1 MDKFVIKG
9 LPWFFALM
17 SFNVLS
23 SSELPT
29 VDCVIIPSRS
39 ADLSAPVAG
48 VVDAVHKSLSH
59 TVEKGDLV
67 AELNTQVERVAI
79 ALAKTRTNMLAEHN
93 AEKANL
99 EFYNLQLKRITKL
112 TGDEL
117 APLRDLDEAVR
128 LKENAFWRIEQI
140 RHNREIRKQELQRA
154 QAQLQNKLV
163 YAPFK
168 GVIAKQYK
176 FPGEYIDGQPIANI
190 VDIDTLHIEAI
201 YPMEHYSLLKK
212 GMFAN
217 VYPEIDQSKGYK
229 ATIDVID
236 PIGDV
241 ASGTFGVR
249 LSMDNRARELP
260 AGIKCFLEIESDLDD
275 SLANNTQE
283 KNLETQ
289 MEK

>member
-1 MDKFVIKG
+1 MEKIIIKG
-9 LPWFFALM
+9 LPWLCTLM

-23 SSELPT
+23 ASQLPT

-39 ADLSAPVAG
+39 AELSAPVAG
-48 VVDAVHKSLSH
+48 VVAAVHKSLSH

-67 AELNTQVERVAI
+67 AELNTEVEKSAI
-79 ALAKTRTNMLAEHN
+79 TLAKIKTNLSAEHN

-99 EFYNLQLKRITKL
+99 KFYNLQLQRITKL
-112 TGDEL
+112 SGNEL
-117 APLRDLDEAVR
+117 ASLRDLDEAVR
-128 LKENAFWRIEQI
+128 LKENAFWGIEQI
-140 RHNREIRKQELQRA
+140 RQNREIRKQELQHA
-154 QAQLQNKLV
+154 QAQLKYKFV

-176 FPGEYIDGQPIANI
+176 FPGEYVDGQPIAKI

-201 YPMEHYSLLKK
+201 YPMEHYPLLKK

-217 VYPEIDQSKGYK
+217 VYPETDQTRGYQAK
-229 ATIDVID
+229 IDVID

-249 LSMDNRARELP
+249 LSMDNSARELP
-260 AGIKCFLEIESDLDD
+260 AGIKCFLEIESDSDE
-275 SLANNTQE
+275 SGGRNSQGE
-283 KNLETQ
+283 P
-289 MEK
+289 